1 MTKDDKPAPQVVP
14 PRPGLGHLIDAT
26 GYSIAGMVR
35 LMRETAARQELILGL
50 AMLSLLAIF
59 GAGAGHYVAYGV
71 LFALMI
77 AVEALN
83 TAIEELTDRV
93 SPEWSKAAKD
103 AKDLGSLAVGLM
115 VVCNLGF
122 VGAVGL
128 GLV

>member
-1 MTKDDKPAPQVVP
+1 MAKDDKPAPQVVP

-35 LMRETAARQELILGL
+35 LWRETAARQELILGL
-50 AMLSLLAIF
+50 VMLVLLAIF
-59 GAGAGHYVAYGV
+59 GAGAGQFLTYGV
-71 LFALMI
+71 LFALML

-83 TAIEELTDRV
+83 TAIEVLTDRV